1 MARTTI
7 KVAAIGSYTKTQIN
21 KLVRE
26 AGVDLRNRLID
37 YSPVGQYPGGGTFK
51 SNWQFKQ
58 QGLTYVALNATQ
70 NYAEAITFGGSAM
83 PRSWNGTFRSNFGLP
98 ERWPEVL
105 AGKETKEQIPSIWS
119 SIVRRT

>member
-7 KVAAIGSYTKTQIN
+7 KISEIGSYTKKQVD

-26 AGVDLRNRLID
+26 AGVDLKNRLIN
-37 YSPVGQYPGGGTFK
+37 YSPVGQYDGGGTFK
-51 SNWQFKQ
+51 SNWQFKK
-58 QGLTYVALNATQ
+58 QGLTFVAINLTQ

-83 PRSWNGTFRSNFGLP
+83 PPSWNRKFRSKFGLP

-105 AGKETKEQIPSIWS
+105 AGKETTEQIPSIWS
-119 SIVRRT
+119 SIVRRA